1 MNHLTFSSVEA
12 VGEMPDVEVEKVR
25 SVFENPSTKNSND
38 RFFRILFNKRQLI
51 RLDGRPDGLST
62 LT

>member
-25 SVFENPSTKNSND
+25 SFFDSNED
-38 RFFRILFNKRQLI
+38 FFNNRIL
-51 RLDGRPDGLST
+51 GYSLS
-62 LT
+62 